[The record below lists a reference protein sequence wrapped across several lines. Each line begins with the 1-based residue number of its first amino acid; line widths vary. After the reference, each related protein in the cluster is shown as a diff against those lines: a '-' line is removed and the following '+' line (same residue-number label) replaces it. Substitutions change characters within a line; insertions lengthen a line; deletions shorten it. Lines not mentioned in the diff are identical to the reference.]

1 MLLLFF
7 SYTNSAKLRVF
18 VEEYDIISDVNFCK
32 KYERENERLW
42 NY

>member
-1 MLLLFF
+1 MDRLIHFF
-7 SYTNSAKLRVF
+7 AF
-18 VEEYDIISDVNFCK
+18 VEEYDTISNVNFCK

>member
-1 MLLLFF
+1 MDRLIHFF
-7 SYTNSAKLRVF
+7 VF
-18 VEEYDIISDVNFCK
+18 VEEHDIISDVNFCK

>member
-1 MLLLFF
+1 MIFNPAYYLAL
-7 SYTNSAKLRVF
+7 TVF

>member
-1 MLLLFF
+1 MDRLIHFF
-7 SYTNSAKLRVF
+7 VF
-18 VEEYDIISDVNFCK
+18 VEEYDIISDVNF

>member
-1 MLLLFF
+1 MDRLIHFF
-7 SYTNSAKLRVF
+7 VF
-18 VEEYDIISDVNFCK
+18 LGEYDIISNVNICK

>member
-1 MLLLFF
+1 MDRLIHFF
-7 SYTNSAKLRVF
+7 CF
-18 VEEYDIISDVNFCK
+18 FFEEYDIISNVNFCK

>member
-1 MLLLFF
+1 MDRLIHFF
-7 SYTNSAKLRVF
+7 FVF
-18 VEEYDIISDVNFCK
+18 LEEYDIISNVNFCK

>member
-1 MLLLFF
+1 MDRLIHFF
-7 SYTNSAKLRVF
+7 VF
-18 VEEYDIISDVNFCK
+18 VEENDINSDVNFYK